1 MKIDVIGKVTHGAT
15 LSRIEAKSYDDFD
28 TYSIFTMQDL
38 SREIGQYSGKEEI
51 QKADICKNKFDSLY
65 LSKINMTIIG
75 LTSYK
80 SIVINENHNNK
91 LITSN
96 FAMIEFDESKIDPF
110 YFTWY
115 FNEHPEIQKQ
125 LTIAMQ
131 GTIIRALSIQMLREL
146 DIPLP
151 PLDIQRKIGSMYKLK
166 KRKEKLL
173 FERSILENEL
183 YNQLMINK
191 LKEEIKKCQ

>member
-1 MKIDVIGKVTHGAT
+1 MKIDAIGKVTHGAT

-28 TYSIFTMQDL
+28 TYPIFTMQDL

-51 QKADICKNKFDSLY
+51 QKVNICKNKFDSLY
-65 LSKINMTIIG
+65 LSKINMAIIG

-96 FAMIEFDESKIDPF
+96 FAMIEFDENKIDPF
-110 YFTWY
+110 YFIWY

-131 GTIIRALSIQMLREL
+131 GTIIRALSIQMLRGL

-151 PLDIQRKIGSMYKLK
+151 PLDIQRKIGRMYKLK

-173 FERSILENEL
+173 FERNILENEL